1 MMIIADKLEE
11 LVKMQVEAIKN
22 IKIDKVTVWEGGQE
36 KGENSK
42 SSTANFISN
51 LYRSVPP
58 MQDIFDM
65 AGMNLPQ
72 YLGTQHDD
80 RLQTKETLWAARF
93 SEDLANS
100 GE

>member
-65 AGMNLPQ
+65 AGMKDRKSTRLNSSHVASS
-72 YLGTQHDD
+72 YAVFCSKKKQHS
-80 RLQTKETLWAARF
+80 F
-93 SEDLANS
+93 I
-100 GE
+100 